1 MLLKPLSIFN
11 KLNHRPTDKPIHQM
25 KKLILFIGFISLF
38 ACQKEKSTAQ
48 KNPQLDQI
56 ISDYY
61 EDQLKLSPISATFN
75 GDNRYNDLLNIDFT
89 DSHRA
94 LVKSTL
100 EKYQKSLQAIDRENL
115 NTNDQLTYDLI
126 IRDLD
131 LGLEGLTFPENLIP
145 LNQFYGFHLTFAQL
159 GSGSVIQPFAT
170 VKDYENWSKR
180 MVKGAAYLDS
190 SLVYFRKGMAAG
202 HVLPKALIVKIIPQL
217 DAFHV
222 KDMKESTFYGPL
234 KMLPKN
240 FNEEDKK
247 RITALYEK
255 NIQEI
260 VLPAYSRLA
269 TFMKEEY
276 LPKGRLSSGINDI
289 PNGKAYYQYLIRT
302 MTTTDKSADEIY
314 QIGLSEVKR
323 IKTEMEKTKDAV
335 GFKGDL
341 KAFFEYMR
349 TDPKFTP
356 FKNPAEV
363 LAAFE
368 AIHKKMEPS
377 LKTMFGRVPKSP
389 FEIRQTEAFRAASAS
404 AEYFAGS
411 EDGKRPGIFYVPI
424 TDAKKFNL
432 TSGMESLFLHEAIP
446 GHHYQISLQQENGDL
461 PKFRRFGGNSAYAEG
476 WALYTESLGKELGLY
491 TDPYQYMGAL
501 GDEMHRAIRLVVDA
515 GMHSK
520 NMTREEAIKFMMDN
534 EPLSEE
540 GTIAEIE
547 RYMAI
552 PAQAL
557 SYKIGALKIREIR
570 ERLNKQLGD
579 KFKLSDFHDELL
591 KDGNMPLE
599 VLEKKMDQWAKGL

>member
-1 MLLKPLSIFN
+1 
-11 KLNHRPTDKPIHQM
+11 M
-25 KKLILFIGFISLF
+25 KKLILFISIISFLS
-38 ACQKEKSTAQ
+38 CQKEKNTAQ
-48 KNPQLDQI
+48 KNPQLDKI
-56 ISDYY
+56 ISEYY
-61 EDQLKLSPISATFN
+61 EDQLKLSPLSATFN

-94 LVKSTL
+94 LVKSIL
-100 EKYQKSLQAIDRENL
+100 EKYQKSIQEIDRESL
-115 NTNDQLTYDLI
+115 TTNDQLTYDLI
-126 IRDLD
+126 ERDVK
-131 LGLEGLTFPENLIP
+131 LGLEGLSFPENLIP

-170 VKDYENWSKR
+170 VKDYDNWSKR
-180 MVKGAAYLDS
+180 MLKGAAYLDS
-190 SLVYFRKGMAAG
+190 SIVYFRKGMAAG

-217 DAFHV
+217 DAFNV
-222 KDMKESTFYGPL
+222 KDIKESTFYGPI
-234 KMLPKN
+234 KNLPKS
-240 FNEEDKK
+240 FSEADKK
-247 RITALYEK
+247 RITELYTN
-255 NIQEI
+255 NIQQI
-260 VLPAYSRLA
+260 ILPAYSRLA

-276 LPKGRLSSGINDI
+276 LPKGRLSSGISDI

-314 QIGLSEVKR
+314 QTGLSEVKR

-335 GFKGDL
+335 GFKGEL
-341 KAFFEYMR
+341 KAFFEHMR

-356 FKNPAEV
+356 FKEPAEV

-368 AIHKKMEPS
+368 TIHKKMEPA

-424 TDAKKFNL
+424 TNAKTFNL
-432 TSGMESLFLHEAIP
+432 TSGMASLFLHEAIP

-534 EPLSEE
+534 EPLNEE
-540 GTIAEIE
+540 GTVAEIE

-557 SYKIGALKIREIR
+557 SYKIGALKIKEIR
-570 ERLNKQLGD
+570 ERLTKQLGA

-599 VLEKKMDQWAKGL
+599 VLEKKMDQWASGL

>member
-1 MLLKPLSIFN
+1 
-11 KLNHRPTDKPIHQM
+11 M
-25 KKLILFIGFISLF
+25 KKLILFISFISFF
-38 ACQKEKSTAQ
+38 ACKKEKSSTQ
-48 KNPQLDQI
+48 KNPQLDKI
-56 ISDYY
+56 ISEYY
-61 EDQLKLSPISATFN
+61 EDQLKLSPLSATFN

-100 EKYQKSLQAIDRENL
+100 EKYQKSILAIDREGL

-126 IRDLD
+126 QRDVN
-131 LGLEGLTFPENLIP
+131 LGLEGLSFPENLIP

-217 DAFHV
+217 DAFNV
-222 KDMKESTFYGPL
+222 KDVKESTFYGPI
-234 KMLPKN
+234 KN
-240 FNEEDKK
+240 FPKGFSEADKK
-247 RITALYEK
+247 RFTDLYV
-255 NIQEI
+255 NHIQQI
-260 VLPAYSRLA
+260 ILPAYSRLA

-276 LPKGRLSSGINDI
+276 LPKGRLSTGISDI
-289 PNGKAYYQYLIRT
+289 PNGQAYYQYLIRT

-314 QIGLSEVKR
+314 KTGLAEVKR

-368 AIHKKMEPS
+368 TIHKKMEPA

-424 TDAKKFNL
+424 TNAKTFNL

-520 NMTREEAIKFMMDN
+520 SMSREEAIKFMMDN

-557 SYKIGALKIREIR
+557 SYKIGALKIKEIR
-570 ERLNKQLGD
+570 ERLTKQLGA